1 MLRVDILERKE
12 DILKWIEEKQSKAYM
27 CKQLNCKPETL
38 NSYLEKMG
46 ISYKGRQG
54 LKENPNHNYKTAEEY
69 VKNAYVSSH
78 KLKEKLIRDGIK
90 KHQCELCLLE
100 EWQGEKIP
108 LELHHKDGNHYN
120 NDFENLQIL
129 CPNCHALQENNSGA
143 ALKKDYEKFC
153 VDCGAGI
160 SKTATRC
167 KSCSTKMRYQDS
179 TKNNLSREE
188 LKDLIRTKSFLELGK
203 KFGVS
208 DNAIRKWCDA
218 MSLPRT
224 KKEINSYSD
233 EEWNNV

>member
-1 MLRVDILERKE
+1 MTVVKRDGRKVEFDKQKIRLAVLQAFNEVDKE
-12 DILKWIEEKQSKAYM
+12 ETSYAKEKSRDIANYIEEYAKKVYV
-27 CKQLNCKPETL
+27 
-38 NSYLEKMG
+38 NSHRL
-46 ISYKGRQG
+46 R
-54 LKENPNHNYKTAEEY
+54 
-69 VKNAYVSSH
+69 
-78 KLKEKLIRDGIK
+78 EKLIRDGIK
-90 KHQCELCLLE
+90 KPQCELCLLE
-100 EWQGEKIP
+100 EWQGKKIP

-143 ALKKDYEKFC
+143 ALKKNYENFC

-167 KSCSTKMRYQDS
+167 KSCSNKMRHQDS
-179 TKNNLSREE
+179 SKNNLSREE

-233 EEWNNV
+233 EEWDNV